1 MVLNLHSTPRNPQEP
16 KEKQQ
21 ANSPR
26 KLVLPTVAPVQR
38 TSGITP
44 RHIGENTVDVSGR
57 PMVIRRFAG
66 RKARAS
72 EHELI
77 KVFAQRGLQECEP
90 GKSIRDVHID
100 AGIKAWKLCRSGSP
114 GGSKSFDKAGNY
126 SHGGASRSIR
136 KEVKNDIDEDDHYV
150 LTQPPPATSGDRS
163 FMQGMLNPEARSQD
177 FGDFEA
183 SEELIAALKTPPK
196 DRQYEELEH
205 VIQFLDSLT
214 NEPFASMNEF
224 EKLKAAMICETV
236 TASYGNAIIKRGES
250 PPKLFVLVKGRV
262 EVFDF
267 RKALK
272 DFERARQLKLG
283 DLRRAA
289 FEQDGEQSAAVDMEK
304 FREEWSEK
312 RHKLFNQTYRLID
325 QLDSGTLPEG
335 TLHAQRMPGFVC
347 GHEIVVPEEHF
358 TEELSTR
365 TIVSTCEKVPL
376 CTRQNL
382 TVFVIITKLMFAFDP
397 AG

>member
-1 MVLNLHSTPRNPQEP
+1 
-16 KEKQQ
+16 
-21 ANSPR
+21 
-26 KLVLPTVAPVQR
+26 
-38 TSGITP
+38 
-44 RHIGENTVDVSGR
+44 
-57 PMVIRRFAG
+57 MVIRRFAG

-77 KVFAQRGLQECEP
+77 KVFAQRGLQKCEP

-100 AGIKAWKLCRSGSP
+100 AGIQAWKLCRSGSLDKVGKYFQ
-114 GGSKSFDKAGNY
+114 GGVP
-126 SHGGASRSIR
+126 RSIR
-136 KEVKNDIDEDDHYV
+136 KEVQSDIDEDDHYV

-283 DLRRAA
+283 ELRRAA
-289 FEQDGEQSAAVDMEK
+289 FEQDAEQSAAVDMEK

-335 TLHAQRMPGFVC
+335 TVHAQRVPGFVC

-365 TIVSTCEKVPL
+365 TIVSTCEKVL
-376 CTRQNL
+376 VCTRQNL
-382 TVFVIITKLMFAFDP
+382 CDSVPPRNYKADVCI
-397 AG
+397 